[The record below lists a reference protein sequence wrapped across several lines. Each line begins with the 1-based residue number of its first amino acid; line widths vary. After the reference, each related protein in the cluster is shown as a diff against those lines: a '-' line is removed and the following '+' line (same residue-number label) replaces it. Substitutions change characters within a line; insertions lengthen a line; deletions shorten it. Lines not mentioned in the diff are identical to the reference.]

1 MRAAGVRDHRFFPED
16 DSDRSFDPVRLIIR
30 CLTAIV
36 PRVAGRFDAGKAALR
51 K

>member
-1 MRAAGVRDHRFFPED
+1 MEAMPPLRIAAAVP
-16 DSDRSFDPVRLIIR
+16 SDRPFDHTLLVIHCP
-30 CLTAIV
+30 TAIV

>member
-1 MRAAGVRDHRFFPED
+1 MEAMPALRIAAAVP
-16 DSDRSFDPVRLIIR
+16 SDRSFDPVRLIIR

>member
-1 MRAAGVRDHRFFPED
+1 MEAMPALRIAAAVP
-16 DSDRSFDPVRLIIR
+16 SDRPFDHALLIMR